1 MMICNVSHKQKVYV
15 LKLSKN
21 KSLFDAL
28 LTLVVHNFD
37 TCFVEGFQNFSKSK
51 VIDVT

>member
-1 MMICNVSHKQKVYV
+1 MMIYNVSHKQKVYV
-15 LKLSKN
+15 LKLSKHT
-21 KSLFDAL
+21 SLFDA